1 MPIYMDVHL
10 VPGARAIEVA
20 QAHHLD
26 LVHQTEFEC
35 NCMTYWVDEVKQTVF
50 CLIEA
55 PNKEAVISMHNKS
68 HGLIPHR
75 IIEVQS
81 SLIES
86 FLGRIYDPADATFT
100 ETGLKV
106 FSESSFRIL
115 MLMKTIDP
123 VLLKHQLGAVKTAEL
138 LSQQNLIIRVSLQ
151 EYGGREVEHPGSAFI
166 ASFDSA
172 SKAVNCALAIVHEM
186 KEAVG
191 EATGFKMGI
200 HAGEPVE
207 KSEQLFGDTLRM
219 ADYIRSVAGN
229 LQVGITQAIKQLVAK
244 DFFQK
249 KEPAV
254 FSLSIQDENLL
265 SGLCEQLETNWR
277 EPEFNLENYCQAMA
291 MSQSQLYRKTIALT
305 GLSPNLLLKDF
316 RLEKAKEL
324 MQKEH
329 YNVSQVTFESGFSSP
344 SYFTKCFKKKYGLL
358 PMTYLDLL
366 Q

>member
-1 MPIYMDVHL
+1 MDVHL
-10 VPGARAIEVA
+10 VPGATAIEVA

-35 NCMTYWVDEVKQTVF
+35 KCMTYWVDEVKESVF

-68 HGLIPHR
+68 HGLIPHK

-81 SLIES
+81 SLVES
-86 FLGRIYDPADATFT
+86 FLGRIYDPEDAAIT
-100 ETGLKV
+100 EKGLKV
-106 FSESSFRIL
+106 FSDPSFRIL
-115 MLMKTIDP
+115 LLTKTTDP

-138 LSQQNLIIRVSLQ
+138 LSQQNLVIRASLQ
-151 EYGGREVEHPGSAFI
+151 EFGGREVEHPGSSFI
-166 ASFDSA
+166 ASFNSA

-186 KEAVG
+186 KEADG
-191 EATGFKMGI
+191 EATGFKIGI
-200 HAGEPVE
+200 HAGEPIE
-207 KSEQLFGDTLRM
+207 KSEEFFGDTLRM
-219 ADYIRSVAGN
+219 AGNICNAGGN
-229 LQVGITQAIKQLVAK
+229 LQVSITQTVKQLVAK

-249 KEPAV
+249 KQPAV
-254 FSLSIQDENLL
+254 FSLPGQDENLL
-265 SGLCEQLETNWR
+265 NGLYEQLETNWR
-277 EPEFNLENYCQAMA
+277 EPEFNLEKYCQAMA
-291 MSQSQLYRKTIALT
+291 MSQPQLYRKTIALT

-329 YNVSQVTFESGFSSP
+329 YSISQVTFESGFSSP

-358 PMTYLDLL
+358 PMAYLALL
-366 Q
+366 H